1 MSAYTLFEMRHYVE
15 NNSAQDIHLKY
26 KGGLSYKVPRHT
38 DPTDRNRFTF
48 IVEIPR
54 ASLMNLILNPEE
66 AITKLDK
73 EIVMRLMEIKEG
85 IMNHNDY
92 AYNSR
97 LQHNLK
103 VTVPLTSALIERN
116 DGIHSEL
123 FGVTLY
129 IGDAGAFK
137 AALYT
142 PQEVCKGLL
151 PEEDDENNHEKAL
164 LWGLYLNDPENRLQ
178 TLWVNMAGQAR
189 GIPKIADK
197 DRGAGLYIV
206 YRNGDLPLVW
216 KYYTVDQLDNKLLDS
231 IGVFHSQSEAETGGN
246 TERYLKAEGLI
257 KNLNRDNGDLRKEIK
272 RLESDLI
279 AAGTVNEKIDVA
291 NIRLTNEVSQ
301 LKYELK
307 IQSTVSKVYLEQAK
321 NRNGTS
327 QFSEFCKGAS
337 LLAGS
342 VFAGYKLFSS

>member
-15 NNSAQDIHLKY
+15 NNSASDVHLKY
-26 KGGLSYKVPRHT
+26 KGGVSYKVPRHSE
-38 DPTDRNRFTF
+38 PTDRNRFTF

-54 ASLMNLILNPEE
+54 VSLMNLSLNVDE
-66 AITKLDK
+66 AITKLDR
-73 EIVMRLMEIKEG
+73 EIVKRLVEIKEG

-103 VTVPLTSALIERN
+103 VTVPLTPDLIERN

-123 FGVTLY
+123 FGMTMYV
-129 IGDAGAFK
+129 GDSGSWK
-137 AALYT
+137 SALYT
-142 PQEVCKGLL
+142 PQEVCTDLL
-151 PEEDDENNHEKAL
+151 PEEDMENNHEKAL

-178 TLWVNMAGQAR
+178 TLWVNIAGQAR
-189 GIPKIADK
+189 GIPRVRDK
-197 DRGAGLYIV
+197 DRSAGLYIV

-231 IGVFHSQSEAETGGN
+231 LGIFHTEAEAEAGGN
-246 TERYLKAEGLI
+246 TERYLKAENLI
-257 KNLNRDNGDLRKEIK
+257 KNLNRDKADLQKEIK
-272 RLESDLI
+272 RLENDLN
-279 AAGTVNEKIDVA
+279 ASLTVNEKIDVA